1 MPKIIQNAEEFFSLL
16 EQLGLNF
23 DAIFRIF
30 DRLGLNFDANNLKF
44 SQILGNIV
52 FYNL

>member
-1 MPKIIQNAEEFFSLL
+1 MRQNSSAFWII
-16 EQLGLNF
+16 LGLNF

-30 DRLGLNFDANNLKF
+30 DRLGINFDAINLKF
-44 SQILGNIV
+44 LQIVGNIV